1 MIQEV
6 IETALY
12 DDRKLEDDREM
23 AEILNFYLAFYLFHQ
38 GE

>member
-6 IETALY
+6 IETASY
-12 DDRKLEDDREM
+12 DDGKLEDDREK
-23 AEILNFYLAFYLFHQ
+23 AQVLNFNLAFYLFHQ